1 MHKYR
6 DSNKDI
12 QSSRK
17 IAWVTKQASN
27 ESPMG
32 KSMQM
37 RMASPRP
44 TGKIPGMGGI
54 AKNPFNSIQKIKIPN
69 PPSVPKIKVAS
80 QRWEAKNN
88 FFPGTF
94 EGRQAHLLKQD
105 DIDNMTDEEYKIYRS
120 QMNKVHRS
128 NAVSGAA
135 VATLGAPL
143 GPGMLLA
150 GGGIAASSPLLYKT
164 KRRKKDREKKASQ
177 RLNERGEPYMKELD
191 DPTFGRTKPRNLEE
205 MYGVDPEFKSRKEQN
220 ARKRKVV
227 KSELHDARLYSNLA
241 GMLTSRKSRVARHKR
256 LKKYKHDSKL
266 EAMREGFF
274 PSGEKTAG
282 YSHDYYMKN
291 RQKIKL
297 RNKQYRMRNAAK
309 LKLARKKYRREL
321 KAGARRKAKRIRSGT
336 QYISYGGF

>member
-6 DSNKDI
+6 DARREVE
-12 QSSRK
+12 SSRK

-37 RMASPRP
+37 RIATPRP
-44 TGKIPGMGGI
+44 TGKLPGMGSI
-54 AKNPFNSIQKIKIPN
+54 AKNPFNAIQKVKVPC

-80 QRWEAKNN
+80 GRWEGKNN

-94 EGRQAHLLKQD
+94 DRKAAQALSQKD
-105 DIDNMTDEEYKIYRS
+105 VDSMTDEEYKIYRS

-128 NAVSGAA
+128 NAISGAA

-143 GPGMLLA
+143 GPGMILA

-164 KRRKKDREKKASQ
+164 KRRKQDREKKASQ

-205 MYGVDPEFKSRKEQN
+205 MYGTDPEFKSKKEKLSRRK
-220 ARKRKVV
+220 KVIR
-227 KSELHDARLYSNLA
+227 SELHDARLYSNLA
-241 GMLTSRKSRVARHKR
+241 GILSSRKDRVARHKR
-256 LKKYKHDSKL
+256 LKKYKHDTKL
-266 EAMREGFF
+266 EAMSEGFF
-274 PSGEKTAG
+274 PTGEKTAG
-282 YSHDYYMKN
+282 YSHDYYMRN
-291 RQKIKL
+291 RQKIKQ
-297 RNKQYRMRNAAK
+297 RNREYRMRNAAK
-309 LKLARKKYRREL
+309 LRIARQRYAREI
-321 KAGARRKAKRIRSGT
+321 KSGARRKAKRIRSGT
-336 QYISYGGF
+336 QYITYGGF